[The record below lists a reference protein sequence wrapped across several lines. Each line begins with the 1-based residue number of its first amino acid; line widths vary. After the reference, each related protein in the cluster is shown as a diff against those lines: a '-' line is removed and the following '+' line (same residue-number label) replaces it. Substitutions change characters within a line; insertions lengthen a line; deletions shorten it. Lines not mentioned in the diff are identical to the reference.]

1 MNLDVILE
9 AKYIPDNSIVRKIS
23 GTSEYTLRSNLVI
36 WSDDPKNKQVVK
48 TDGCKFLVSSLGAII
63 CIPENKKFI
72 YETTL
77 EDLNCILK
85 GEDDEDDDEES

>member
-48 TDGCKFLVSSLGAII
+48 TDGCKFLVSSGGAIQ
-63 CIPENKKFI
+63 CVPESKKFI

-77 EDLNCILK
+77 ANLNYVLR
-85 GEDDEDDDEES
+85 GEDDEEES